1 MAFRC
6 SNPLLVMGVE
16 MTASAKNDTPRTDA
30 IVHNGT
36 CVDAVNKYREISRQL
51 ERELTAARAEAE
63 AWKIY
68 AGHQE
73 KCAWCADSIDDCDEG
88 QTLRDAAIDAARS
101 GAEMKK

>member
-1 MAFRC
+1 
-6 SNPLLVMGVE
+6 MGVE
-16 MTASAKNDTPRTDA
+16 MTASAKNDTPIKPSWLKELLVLR
-30 IVHNGT
+30 GR
-36 CVDAVNKYREISRQL
+36 KYRLASGQKLWLSYVEEL
-51 ERELTAARAEAE
+51 ETALTAARAEAE

-101 GAEMKK
+101 TEGK